1 MSFKKTIT
9 TAEPCITVILR
20 PPDSVCCGFT
30 NGFFHIATVKFFLTN
45 LVKHNEY
52 LYMGCKGPGQPPNFI
67 M

>member
-1 MSFKKTIT
+1 MYYSNFVT
-9 TAEPCITVILR
+9 
-20 PPDSVCCGFT
+20 PDCVCCGFT
-30 NGFFHIATVKFFLTN
+30 NGFSHIATVKFFPTN